1 MSIDLLHLQEQVF
14 KDPKAYRD
22 DFLLQLKHLENQ
34 TEIAKLRP
42 SDESKYFIK
51 LLQFLS
57 VACKVFKNDTK
68 PFAVKVLEL
77 LETKQQEL
85 EPKLRRQLAITLI
98 AFRNNDILD
107 SKTLIPVLFKLF
119 RVHDKTL
126 RSMVYKHILSDI
138 TKINM
143 KKKNPNVNRS
153 LQNFVFSMLKDSF
166 RIAAKKSLQLLIT
179 LYRRNIWNDDRCV
192 NVISQSCFSDD
203 TALVVIALKFFLGE
217 QVEDPDEEEEKAK
230 QKNDDRDLGHLIRDL
245 KFKVNNIHSKKTKKK
260 EHKFQKALK
269 QLKKK
274 DKHKEKGME
283 IESLNTLNMLND
295 PQGFAEK
302 LFAKLKTSNEKF
314 EVRILMMDVISRC
327 ISSNNLI
334 VLNFYPFVQKYLL
347 PSQANITK
355 ILAITAQSVHDLV
368 PPDVI
373 HPVVMTIANNF
384 ANDHSKPEVIA
395 AGLNTIRV
403 MCSRQ
408 PRVMTKTLLR
418 DLSQYSKHKDKQV
431 FHAARGII
439 TLFRELSPKMLAKK
453 DRGKNHDPEAAIPE
467 YGTLK
472 VAEGVEGIEL
482 LEEYEK
488 RKESEKDLIAIEGED
503 DDEEWIDVSD
513 DENETVSI
521 PMDEDDEEDDE
532 QDDEEGG
539 EVLNLED
546 VFELDS
552 DEEEVMEDEEQ
563 EEEKPKG
570 PRMDHVRILTQ
581 EDFDLIKKLKKSKE
595 MEKLMGNKRK
605 RVANLPAAD
614 ETVDEDDIGDISKGD
629 ESDKEQQEEP
639 ETKKFKRRHW
649 DQPGTTNHQK
659 KKNKPYM
666 MLKMSRSVRHKNTMG
681 QNEKKVRKKLSEKR
695 QLKHKLK
702 HR

>member
-1 MSIDLLHLQEQVF
+1 
-14 KDPKAYRD
+14 
-22 DFLLQLKHLENQ
+22 
-34 TEIAKLRP
+34 
-42 SDESKYFIK
+42 
-51 LLQFLS
+51 
-57 VACKVFKNDTK
+57 
-68 PFAVKVLEL
+68 
-77 LETKQQEL
+77 
-85 EPKLRRQLAITLI
+85 
-98 AFRNNDILD
+98 
-107 SKTLIPVLFKLF
+107 
-119 RVHDKTL
+119 
-126 RSMVYKHILSDI
+126 
-138 TKINM
+138 
-143 KKKNPNVNRS
+143 
-153 LQNFVFSMLKDSF
+153 
-166 RIAAKKSLQLLIT
+166 
-179 LYRRNIWNDDRCV
+179 
-192 NVISQSCFSDD
+192 
-203 TALVVIALKFFLGE
+203 
-217 QVEDPDEEEEKAK
+217 
-230 QKNDDRDLGHLIRDL
+230 
-245 KFKVNNIHSKKTKKK
+245 
-260 EHKFQKALK
+260 
-269 QLKKK
+269 
-274 DKHKEKGME
+274 
-283 IESLNTLNMLND
+283 
-295 PQGFAEK
+295 
-302 LFAKLKTSNEKF
+302 
-314 EVRILMMDVISRC
+314 
-327 ISSNNLI
+327 
-334 VLNFYPFVQKYLL
+334 
-347 PSQANITK
+347 
-355 ILAITAQSVHDLV
+355 
-368 PPDVI
+368 
-373 HPVVMTIANNF
+373 MTIANNF